1 MKQIAIISVLLVTT
15 GASAVA
21 QDAKQV
27 LKLLYPPKT
36 TTIPFRISILIDRI
50 EKIPALVVTVE
61 NASDNDWILPIGF
74 TYAQRTH
81 LSNFEIVLTEP
92 DGKPA
97 TVLYRRVTGFGGRV
111 DPAFT
116 MLVRRSKYTFRLPTD
131 DYVVSETNR
140 LLSELARSGATLQVR
155 YHSTE
160 KMCPSNLDG
169 RNPALLDCWTEAL
182 TSNAVVF

>member
-15 GASAVA
+15 GVISVA

-27 LKLLYPPKT
+27 LKLLYPPKA

-61 NASDNDWILPIGF
+61 NVSDNDWILPIGF
-74 TYAQRTH
+74 TLPRRTH
-81 LSNFEIVLTEP
+81 LSDFEIVLTEP

-97 TVLYRRVTGFGGRV
+97 TVLYRRVTGIGGRV

-116 MLVRRSKYTFRLPTD
+116 LLVRRSKYTFRLPTD

-140 LLSELARSGATLQVR
+140 LLNDLAGSGATVQVR
-155 YHSTE
+155 YHSTD
-160 KMCPSNLDG
+160 KMCPSTLDG
-169 RNPALLDCWTEAL
+169 RNPALLNCWAETL
-182 TSNAVVF
+182 TSNTVTF